1 MNATLVL
8 WMIEHSEQSA
18 KETIFFWP
26 NSLLNWNFVFDILD
40 QFQLALKDENVGSWT
55 REYVGDPIEEE
66 ASPIG

>member
-8 WMIEHSEQSA
+8 WMIEHWEQSA

-26 NSLLNWNFVFDILD
+26 NSLLNWNFVFDNLD
-40 QFQLALKDENVGSWT
+40 RSQMALKDENVGSCT
-55 REYVGDPIEEE
+55 LQYVGDPIEEE